1 MASDQNIN
9 RGRRPDLLKR
19 ERILD
24 SATDHFFSLGFHA
37 TSIEGIA
44 LDANVSKVTI
54 YKYFSDKEKLFVAT
68 VDRECDKI
76 RNQIR
81 LSDDPNLPLKN
92 RLQKI
97 GSDIILFL
105 SRPEMTRFEQRIAAE
120 TSTYHDLG
128 VAFLNA
134 GPRRLLDQLARIF
147 QAMQQRGEITVQN
160 PIQAAEQFVSMCKG
174 LGDLKRRFGYTE
186 SSEETVERIS
196 GAVTTFLATYS
207 TSNIGTPLDWTSG
220 RR

>member
-1 MASDQNIN
+1 MASDQKIN

-54 YKYFSDKEKLFVAT
+54 YKYFADKKVLFAAT

-76 RNQIR
+76 RKKIR
-81 LSDDPNLPLKN
+81 LSDDSNLALDK
-92 RLQKI
+92 RLELI
-97 GSDIILFL
+97 GTDIIVFL

-120 TSTYHDLG
+120 TSNYQELG

-134 GPRRLLDQLARIF
+134 GPRRLLDQLAHLF
-147 QAMQQRGEITVQN
+147 EKMEQRGEIMVQD
-160 PIQAAEQFVSMCKG
+160 PTQAAEQFVSMCKG
-174 LGDLKRRFGYTE
+174 LGDLKRRFDYTE
-186 SSEETVERIS
+186 SSSETVERIT
-196 GAVTTFLATYS
+196 GAVKTFLAAYS
-207 TSNIGTPLDWTSG
+207 TSKIVTPCEGNSH
-220 RR
+220 